1 MQIGGFDRQHC
12 MTKNL
17 WCNAT
22 ASSSNRLKGS
32 RSPGTNGF
40 LLTGRWFVTQFKLWP
55 DLRWT
60 TGINHRQMFS
70 ASLVNLWTLVWVGT
84 AAWCSYAAMPRD
96 SRGRTHVP
104 KLPKKL
110 PEGVMTGKATTT
122 VTGTTT
128 GQELWRILMWF
139 QWFPLVPDGFWL
151 ASCISV
157 NDSVNDVALRIL
169 DSVGWSS
176 ITCFFCEMWGS
187 LSSLPKNSKDQALR
201 ISTVRAWL
209 G

>member
-40 LLTGRWFVTQFKLWP
+40 LLTGRWFVTQFELWP

-70 ASLVNLWTLVWVGT
+70 ASLVNLWPLVWVGT
-84 AAWCSYAAMPRD
+84 GMAGCVALGHRTWAGQGAAWCSYAAMPRD

-122 VTGTTT
+122 VTGTT
-128 GQELWRILMWF
+128 GQELWRIL
-139 QWFPLVPDGFWL
+139 
-151 ASCISV
+151 
-157 NDSVNDVALRIL
+157 
-169 DSVGWSS
+169 
-176 ITCFFCEMWGS
+176 
-187 LSSLPKNSKDQALR
+187 
-201 ISTVRAWL
+201 
-209 G
+209 

>member
-40 LLTGRWFVTQFKLWP
+40 LYFLLTGRWFVTQFELWP

-84 AAWCSYAAMPRD
+84 GMAGWVALGHRTWAAQKAARGCDDRESDHD
-96 SRGRTHVP
+96 SDRHHHRPGAV
-104 KLPKKL
+104 KNFDVISVISI
-110 PEGVMTGKATTT
+110 GS
-122 VTGTTT
+122 
-128 GQELWRILMWF
+128 WRFLIGFLHF
-139 QWFPLVPDGFWL
+139 SQWFSQWCC
-151 ASCISV
+151 ASHLQWNV
-157 NDSVNDVALRIL
+157 RLFEQPAK
-169 DSVGWSS
+169 
-176 ITCFFCEMWGS
+176 EQQGS
-187 LSSLPKNSKDQALR
+187 GTADLNCKSL
-201 ISTVRAWL
+201 AWL
-209 G
+209 I